1 MSEICS
7 KSKWQPLSRDAM
19 QQIFDSVCPRNSK
32 QEKEFYT
39 PKAQNCSR
47 MRRALSWLEA
57 SEKFPEGTDER
68 FVFLWI
74 SFNAAYGD
82 ESIRYEEKWDSNLE
96 RYVPKRIK
104 DWKKFRNFLTKIV
117 EKDQDKILLTVVLEN
132 KGDFAVLLKN
142 KYIYRELWDWVRD
155 NQKTPFTKKI
165 DVKTWNQQHDQGG
178 KFRAQNARAMDT
190 MNSRGE
196 KLYSFEEFLFIIFD
210 RLYTLRNQ
218 VVHGGATYK
227 SSFNRDSVDV
237 GGKVLGLLTRA
248 ILEIMLKAMQK
259 NSEEQWGWIAYP
271 PLGPAPRRSS

>member
-1 MSEICS
+1 MSKICTE
-7 KSKWQPLSRDAM
+7 SKWQPLSHDAM
-19 QQIFDSVCPRNSK
+19 QKIFDSVCPRSGK
-32 QEKEFYT
+32 QEKAFYT

-96 RYVPKRIK
+96 KHVPKRIK
-104 DWKKFRNFLTKIV
+104 DWKKFRNFLEKIV
-117 EKDQDKILLTVVLEN
+117 GKDKDEILLAVVCEN
-132 KGDFAVLLKN
+132 KGDFAALLKN
-142 KYIYRELWDWVRD
+142 KYIYRKLWDWVRD

-165 DVKTWNQQHDQGG
+165 DVKTWNRQHDHGG
-178 KFRAQNARAMDT
+178 EFRAQNLRAMNT
-190 MNSRGE
+190 MNSRRG
-196 KLYSFEEFLFIIFD
+196 KCYSFEEFLFIIFD

-248 ILEIMLKAMQK
+248 ILEIILKAMQK

-271 PLGPAPRRSS
+271 PLGPAPRRPS